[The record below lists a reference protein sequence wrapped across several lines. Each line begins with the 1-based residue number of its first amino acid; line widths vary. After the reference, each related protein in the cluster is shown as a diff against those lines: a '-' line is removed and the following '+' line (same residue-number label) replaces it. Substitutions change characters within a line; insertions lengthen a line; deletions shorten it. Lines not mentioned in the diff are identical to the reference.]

1 MNDNENKNLDNNE
14 NNENKMY
21 TQDEVDALIQSEV
34 DRRITSAMKKA
45 EKKKE
50 AAVKEAERLAKMSEQ
65 ERYEESLKQKEKELE
80 EKAERLALM
89 ENRAEASKA
98 LADRGISID
107 LVDLVVASDAEQ
119 MLSNIKKLESS
130 FKQSV
135 NAEVTKVLGGDKAP
149 ARSSETKEMTKEEFG
164 KLSIL
169 QQSELLRS
177 NPDKYEKFI

>member
-119 MLSNIKKLESS
+119 TMDNIKKLESS

-149 ARSSETKEMTKEEFG
+149 ARSSETKEMTREEFG